1 MSLNKTEDEKRNT
14 SPLTDTSGKVRI
26 STIVSIYVQMLND
39 YIIEVGSAGHKRL
52 KMLQAKLDRGEIH
65 FKPGK
70 ITQIERERINK
81 YLSNKHNPF
90 KNKEKNENR

>member
-1 MSLNKTEDEKRNT
+1 MTEEKKKDE
-14 SPLTDTSGKVRI
+14 SPLSDGSGKVRI
-26 STIVSIYVQMLND
+26 TTIIAIYVEMLNK

-70 ITQIERERINK
+70 ITTIERERARIYKENE
-81 YLSNKHNPF
+81 
-90 KNKEKNENR
+90 EKNENR

>member
-1 MSLNKTEDEKRNT
+1 MNDEKRNT
-14 SPLTDTSGKVRI
+14 SPLTDGSGKVRI
-26 STIVSIYVQMLND
+26 TTIIAIYVQMLNE

-70 ITQIERERINK
+70 ITTIERERARIYKENE
-81 YLSNKHNPF
+81 
-90 KNKEKNENR
+90 EKNENR